1 MKLYSIPVSNNCRR
15 VNATALQLGLD
26 IEIVEPN
33 FATGEHKQPA
43 YLAINPNG
51 KVPTLVTDDGEVLI
65 IQVDSKGAPTA
76 TDSEL
81 QRLGSPSRP
90 SPTGTS

>member
-1 MKLYSIPVSNNCRR
+1 M
-15 VNATALQLGLD
+15 LGLGRRTAQWF
-26 IEIVEPN
+26 EQ
-33 FATGEHKQPA
+33 TPA
-43 YLAINPNG
+43 P
-51 KVPTLVTDDGEVLI
+51 TDDGEVLI